1 MIEAALVAEVLGG
14 ERILG
19 QQVHSL
25 SDLNRLVM
33 RGLPKSS
40 LRFAAERVAR
50 NSAEARDL
58 VYRVVPESTYK
69 RRKRLSPA
77 ESERSERLART
88 IALAEFTWGDNVA
101 AHHWMNESNP
111 HLDGITPLKAAETE
125 IGARQVE
132 EILFRVVYGLP
143 A

>member
-1 MIEAALVAEVLGG
+1 MTEVQRIAEVLGG
-14 ERILG
+14 EKILG
-19 QQVHSL
+19 QPVHTL
-25 SDLNRLVM
+25 AELNRLVM
-33 RGLPKSS
+33 QGLPKSS

-50 NSAEARDL
+50 SGAEARDL

-88 IALAEFTWGDNVA
+88 IALAEFTWGENA
-101 AHHWMNESNP
+101 TAHAWLNDANP
-111 HLDGITPLKAAETE
+111 HLDGATPLEAAETE
-125 IGARQVE
+125 LGARQVE
-132 EILFRVVYGLP
+132 AILMRAVYGIP

>member
-1 MIEAALVAEVLGG
+1 MTQAQRIAEVLGG
-14 ERILG
+14 EKILG
-19 QQVHSL
+19 QPVETL
-25 SDLNRLVM
+25 AELNRLVM

-50 NSAEARDL
+50 SHAEARNL
-58 VYRVVPESTYK
+58 VYSVVPESTYK

-88 IALAEFTWGDNVA
+88 IALAEFTWGEDAA
-101 AHHWMNESNP
+101 AHEWLNSANP
-111 HLDGITPLKAAETE
+111 HLDGKTPLEAAETE
-125 IGARQVE
+125 LGAREVE
-132 EILFRVVYGLP
+132 EILMRAIHGIP

>member
-1 MIEAALVAEVLGG
+1 MIEVSRVAEILGG

-19 QQVHSL
+19 QPVQTL

-40 LRFAAERVAR
+40 LRCAAERVAR
-50 NSAEARDL
+50 NSTEARNL

-88 IALAEFTWGDNVA
+88 IALAEFTWGQRDA
-101 AHHWMNESNP
+101 AHRWLNELNP
-111 HLDGITPLKAAETE
+111 HLDGITPLEAAETE
-125 IGARQVE
+125 LGARQVE
-132 EILFRVVYGLP
+132 EILYRVIYGLP
-143 A
+143 T